1 MTAAAEP
8 ALARSNRGLARIVLA
23 SLVGTTIEFYD
34 FYIYG
39 LAAALVLGPMFFPKA
54 APETQSL
61 NAFLTFGVAFVA
73 RPVGALLFGHFG
85 DRIGRKATLVAS
97 MLVMGVSTTLI
108 GFLPGF
114 ATLGVAAPWV
124 LCLLRFGQGVGL
136 GGEWGGAALIATE
149 NAPDGRRAWFGMF
162 PQLGP
167 PIGFFLANGL
177 FLILILTFGE
187 QAFVDWT
194 WRIPFLFS
202 AVLVLIGLYLRV
214 SISETPAFDAILR
227 QRRRVALP
235 SAVVITRYAPQLL
248 QGTFAIVV
256 CYALFYIT
264 TVFALSY
271 GVGQQHIPRP
281 TFLAMLCAAALC
293 MAIASPI
300 SAALADRYGRRPV
313 LLVASLLA
321 AIIGLL
327 LPVLLSGGVA
337 TTLLFV
343 CLSLAVMGLTFA
355 PLGALLPEL
364 FPANVAY
371 SGASIAYSLGG
382 ILGASLA
389 PTIAQALQQWGG
401 LNYVGFYIVVA
412 AALSFVSLLTVKE
425 QRK

>member
-401 LNYVGFYIVVA
+401 LNYVGYYIVVA